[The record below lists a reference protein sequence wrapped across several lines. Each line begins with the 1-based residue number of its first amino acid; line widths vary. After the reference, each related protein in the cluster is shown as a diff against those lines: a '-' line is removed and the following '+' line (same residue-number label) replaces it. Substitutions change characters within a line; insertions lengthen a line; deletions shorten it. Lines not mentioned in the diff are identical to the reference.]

1 VKTRRDVHINLV
13 IVYCNKGRGR
23 GSYSISDEFMLST
36 LSMDVSK
43 MAVGIRIV
51 GDDKFSIV
59 VVVVVISSSFYK
71 QKKNKN
77 KMFKERYIVR
87 QKVVG
92 IL

>member
-13 IVYCNKGRGR
+13 IVYCNKGRG